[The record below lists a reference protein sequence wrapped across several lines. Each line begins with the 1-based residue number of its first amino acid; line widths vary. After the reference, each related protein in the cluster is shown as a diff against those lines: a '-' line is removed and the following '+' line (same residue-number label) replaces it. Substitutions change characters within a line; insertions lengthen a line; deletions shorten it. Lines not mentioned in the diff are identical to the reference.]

1 MSLLACQQPSFDS
14 GFFGRS
20 SVSLSVCLLTVCLAV
35 CLFSHLLHRL
45 TTSICPVSQHP
56 LRSCS
61 VLSLSLSVS
70 PDPGL
75 QCAVQQVRIGQRLR
89 HLSDTGDPNGSGD
102 VSDFAPS
109 PGLRP
114 SHGGTPQAHRPLRGT
129 QSYCLLS
136 PESRGGIT
144 RQKQSVKEK
153 EKTKKKNITKGGTE
167 RRRTGDE
174 EQVNWGMKKSI
185 LHWRVLKSK
194 WQLLPVRM
202 KSLVFTTL
210 CQRRKPWMDT
220 FSSYFVDLH
229 LCIHEFRKPSLRE
242 GSRP

>member
-1 MSLLACQQPSFDS
+1 M
-14 GFFGRS
+14 
-20 SVSLSVCLLTVCLAV
+20 
-35 CLFSHLLHRL
+35 
-45 TTSICPVSQHP
+45 
-56 LRSCS
+56 LRSF
-61 VLSLSLSVS
+61 SLSLCVS

-75 QCAVQQVRIGQRLR
+75 QCAVQQVRFGQRLR

-153 EKTKKKNITKGGTE
+153 EKTKKKT
-167 RRRTGDE
+167 
-174 EQVNWGMKKSI
+174 
-185 LHWRVLKSK
+185 
-194 WQLLPVRM
+194 
-202 KSLVFTTL
+202 
-210 CQRRKPWMDT
+210 
-220 FSSYFVDLH
+220 
-229 LCIHEFRKPSLRE
+229 
-242 GSRP
+242 

>member
-45 TTSICPVSQHP
+45 TTSICPVSQRP

-61 VLSLSLSVS
+61 VLSLSLSPFLQIQAFNVQS
-70 PDPGL
+70 NKFASASDCATFLTPAILMGL
-75 QCAVQQVRIGQRLR
+75 VTSLILLLVLAYALHMVV
-89 HLSDTGDPNGSGD
+89 HLKHIDRYEEHKATVYFP
-102 VSDFAPS
+102 
-109 PGLRP
+109 R
-114 SHGGTPQAHRPLRGT
+114 
-129 QSYCLLS
+129 S
-136 PESRGGIT
+136 PEAELPDKNSLWR
-144 RQKQSVKEK
+144 RKKKQ
-153 EKTKKKNITKGGTE
+153 KKNITKGGTE